1 MKKSIFFKILMCHD
15 TYSGAFKCIC
25 VLVLE
30 LMLVL
35 RIEGNTG
42 LNIWL
47 GVSLRVEHILQHIEK
62 SLFIAAVFLW
72 FIELEL

>member
-1 MKKSIFFKILMCHD
+1 MCHD
-15 TYSGAFKCIC
+15 TYSEAFKCIC